1 MTRRS
6 SVFVTSDCQVARIMH
21 AVQARFA
28 PPDRFRILMT
38 AKRLLHIN
46 RSARSLL
53 YLAVAAGFLAAV
65 CSAGQAWFLSVVVNR
80 VFILHQT
87 LGDVAPYLLILLV
100 LALLRALIVWSSEV
114 LAQRSASH
122 LKGSLRE
129 QLTQQFSAL
138 GPAYTRGER
147 SGELVNAA
155 VGGVEILDEY
165 ITVYQPTRLLA
176 MLVPVFMLLVVFFL
190 DPLTTLVLVFTGP
203 VLVLLLALIG
213 SSVKDM
219 AQRRFHELSWMSAY
233 FLDILQGLPTLKM
246 FGRSR
251 EKIETIRQ
259 VSARYGS
266 TTLEVLRTA
275 FQTALV
281 LEWGSTIATALVA
294 VEIGLRL
301 MNGGL
306 SYERALAVL
315 ILTPEF
321 FQPLR
326 QLAIRYHI
334 GTAGQAAA
342 DRIFAIID
350 QPVPD
355 RRSTATRSS
364 MPARSDISIDRV
376 SFAYD
381 NGQRPALQEFS
392 MHIPHGQ
399 RVALVGATGAGK
411 STVANLLL
419 RFSEPQRGSIIVAGT
434 PLSEIDPAV
443 WRSQVAWVP
452 QQPHLFY
459 GTITDNLRL
468 ANPTATSDEVIAA
481 ATAAHA
487 HEFIAK
493 LPQGYDTP
501 IGEQGARLSGGQQ
514 QRIAIARAF
523 LKDAPFL
530 ILDEATSHL
539 DVESEALI
547 QDALDRLLRGRTVL
561 IIAHRLKL
569 IYTADQVV
577 VMQQGRAI
585 EIGQHDTLLAQNG
598 AYRQLVAS
606 YEGGA
611 W

>member
-1 MTRRS
+1 MT
-6 SVFVTSDCQVARIMH
+6 D
-21 AVQARFA
+21 
-28 PPDRFRILMT
+28 
-38 AKRLLHIN
+38 KRLLRIN
-46 RSARSLL
+46 RSARVLL

-65 CSAGQAWFLSVVVNR
+65 CVAGQAWFLSVAVNR

-87 LGDVAPYLLILLV
+87 LDDVAPPLLILLL
-100 LALLRALIVWSSEV
+100 LALLRALFVLSSEV
-114 LAQRSASH
+114 LAQRSASR
-122 LKGSLRE
+122 LKGNLRE
-129 QLTQQFSAL
+129 QLTQQLLVL

-165 ITVYQPTRLLA
+165 ITVYQPARLLA
-176 MLVPVFMLLVVFFL
+176 MLVPVFILLVVLIL
-190 DPLTTLVLVFTGP
+190 DPLSTLVLLFTGP

-213 SSVKDM
+213 SSVKDI
-219 AQRRFHELSWMSAY
+219 ARRRFRELSWMSAY
-233 FLDILQGLPTLKM
+233 FLDVLQGLATLKM

-266 TTLEVLRTA
+266 ATLEVLRTA

-306 SYERALAVL
+306 PYERALAVL

-326 QLAIRYHI
+326 QLAIRYHM
-334 GTAGQAAA
+334 GTAGKAAA
-342 DRIFAIID
+342 DRIFAILD
-350 QPVPD
+350 QPLSD
-355 RRSTATRSS
+355 QRLSATRSTV
-364 MPARSDISIDRV
+364 PTRLDIRFNQV

-381 NGQRPALQEFS
+381 GGQRPALQDIS
-392 MHIPHGQ
+392 LHIPHGQ

-419 RFSEPQRGSIIVAGT
+419 RFSEPHNGSITIAGI
-434 PLSEIDPAV
+434 PLSEIDPAA

-452 QQPHLFY
+452 QQPHLFD
-459 GTITDNLRL
+459 GTIADNIRL
-468 ANPTATSDEVIAA
+468 AKPAAARDEVVAA
-481 ATAAHA
+481 AMAAHA
-487 HEFIAK
+487 HEFIAR
-493 LPQGYDTP
+493 LPQGYYTP

-514 QRIAIARAF
+514 QRLAIARAF

-539 DVESEALI
+539 DAESEALI
-547 QDALDRLLRGRTVL
+547 QDALERLLRGRTVL

-569 IYTADQVV
+569 IYAADQVV
-577 VMQQGRAI
+577 VMQHGRAV
-585 EIGQHDTLLAQNG
+585 EAGKHEALLAQNG

-611 W
+611 R

>member
-1 MTRRS
+1 M
-6 SVFVTSDCQVARIMH
+6 SDS
-21 AVQARFA
+21 
-28 PPDRFRILMT
+28 
-38 AKRLLHIN
+38 RLLHAN
-46 RSARSLL
+46 RAARVLL
-53 YLAVAAGFLAAV
+53 YLAVAAGFLAAI
-65 CSAGQAWFLSVVVNR
+65 CIAGQAWFLSVVVNR

-87 LGDVAPYLLILLV
+87 LDDVVPFLLILLM
-100 LALLRALIVWSSEV
+100 LAVLRALLVWNSEV

-129 QLTQQFSAL
+129 RLTQQLLRL
-138 GPAYTRGER
+138 GPAYTHGER

-165 ITVYQPTRLLA
+165 STVYQPTRLLA
-176 MLVPVFMLLVVFFL
+176 MLVPVFMLLVVLIL
-190 DPLTTLVLVFTGP
+190 DPLSTLVLLFTGP

-213 SSVKDM
+213 SSVKDV
-219 AQRRFHELSWMSAY
+219 AQRRFQELSWMSAY
-233 FLDILQGLPTLKM
+233 FLDILQGLATLKM

-251 EKIETIRQ
+251 EKIEAIRQ

-266 TTLEVLRTA
+266 TTLEVLRTV

-301 MNGGL
+301 MSGGL

-326 QLAIRYHI
+326 QLAIRYH
-334 GTAGQAAA
+334 AGAAGKAAA
-342 DRIFAIID
+342 DRIFAILD
-350 QPVPD
+350 QPWPD
-355 RRSTATRSS
+355 QRSATTRSVV
-364 MPARSDISIDRV
+364 PAHLDIRFDRV
-376 SFAYD
+376 SFAYA

-392 MHIPHGQ
+392 LHIPHGR

-419 RFSEPQRGSIIVAGT
+419 RFGEPQSGSITISGT
-434 PLSEIDPAV
+434 ALGEIDAAL

-459 GTITDNLRL
+459 GTLADNIRL
-468 ANPTATSDEVIAA
+468 AKPTAARDEVIAA

-501 IGEQGARLSGGQQ
+501 IGEQGTRLSGGQQ
-514 QRIAIARAF
+514 QRLAIARAF
-523 LKDAPFL
+523 LKDAPLL

-539 DVESEALI
+539 DAENEALI
-547 QDALDRLLRGRTVL
+547 QDALDRLLCGRTVL
-561 IIAHRLKL
+561 IIAHRLNL

-585 EIGQHDTLLAQNG
+585 ETGKHEALLTQNG
-598 AYRQLVAS
+598 TYRQLVAS
-606 YEGGA
+606 YAGDA